1 MEFYSHVTRD
11 EQGNISRKKPLE
23 DHLREVATQMK
34 RSIGDMPID
43 AADDMA
49 KAAYLIGIS
58 HDFGKFT
65 TYFQKYLL
73 YGSKDGS
80 LHFHGF
86 ISAVFAGYV
95 MQKLWH
101 SDKPH
106 ETYMP
111 LISYFFVLHHHGNL
125 GDLEDDVVTKSLLKG
140 GAYAA
145 DKRWSDKIN
154 IFKTQL
160 EDVKLHV
167 HDIEQRYRNLG
178 ADVSIDEFIANWE
191 DILQKLD
198 SQRYKLINK
207 ESADVRIRVVMLG
220 LMLYSA
226 LIDNDKM
233 DAAQVEISQRK
244 ALPADIIDTYRIK
257 KFKGPAKPLD
267 EMRNSIYQSVMSSVE
282 NVPLSQH
289 LFTITAPTGSGKTLT
304 GLSAALK
311 LRARVEQELG
321 YSPRIIYSLPFTSII
336 DQNYGVIKDVLS
348 QLDDFNGNESLYLIK
363 HHHLSELSYTRQ
375 GEEEPLD
382 KALMLIES
390 WQAEI
395 VVTTFIQLFYTLIGY
410 RNKFLKKYHNIIGS
424 IIVLDEIQNVGVEY
438 WPLINKVMNIMASQ
452 MGCRVILMTATK
464 PLIFEDGSSM
474 ELVEDPERHFKK
486 LNRVSLLPIPA
497 IMTVDE
503 MADKFMDIYDGEH
516 SYLVVMNTIKSSI
529 ELYNLIKERI
539 DVPIFY
545 LSTNIIPK
553 HRAQRIK
560 EIKGHTDRHDPVVVI
575 STQVVEAGVDI
586 DMDVVMRDIGPVDS
600 IIQVAGR
607 CKRNSMDDDGKVYVY
622 KLVDKKDE
630 DGEGTLLAKRIY
642 GSIHCM
648 LALKMLEHGNVSEH
662 AFYDMINE
670 YFNELTFSESQQASE
685 DIWEAFEHLRFS
697 KYENDI
703 VTVSSF
709 SLIDN
714 RPNYA
719 DVFVEI
725 DDEARDI
732 WEAYAENVLAQ
743 KDEAKRREARLRFK
757 GKLDAYIISVPDK
770 LAMGLQPNMA
780 VSKDK
785 TFWQLPLEGLD
796 LFYDIETG
804 FKRSLDT
811 EVWMA

>member
-1 MEFYSHVTRD
+1 MEFYSHITKD
-11 EQGNISRKKPLE
+11 EQGNITRKKLLE
-23 DHLREVATQMK
+23 NHLREVAAQME
-34 RSIGDMPID
+34 RSIVGMPID
-43 AADDMA
+43 GAADVA
-49 KAAYLIGIS
+49 KAAYLMGIS

-65 TYFQKYLL
+65 TYFQRYLL
-73 YGSKDGS
+73 HGSKDGS

-86 ISAVFAGYV
+86 ISAVFVGYV
-95 MQKLWH
+95 MQKFWH

-125 GDLEDDVVTKSLLKG
+125 GSLEDDVLTKSLLKG
-140 GAYAA
+140 GAYAT

-160 EDVKLHV
+160 DDIKLHV
-167 HDIEQRYRNLG
+167 HDIEQCYRDLG
-178 ADVSIDEFIANWE
+178 VDISVNEFIANWE
-191 DILQKLD
+191 DILRKLD
-198 SQRYKLINK
+198 LQRYKLMNK
-207 ESADVRIRVVMLG
+207 ESSDVRIRVLMLG
-220 LMLYSA
+220 LMMYSE

-244 ALPADIIDTYRIK
+244 VLPADIIDTYRMK
-257 KFKGPAKPLD
+257 KFKNPAKPLD
-267 EMRNSIYQSVMSSVE
+267 EMRNSIYQSVMSSIE
-282 NVPLSQH
+282 NAPLSQH
-289 LFTITAPTGSGKTLT
+289 LFTLTAPTGSGKTLT

-311 LRARVEQELG
+311 LRARIEQRLG

-336 DQNYGVIKDVLS
+336 DQNYDVIKEILS
-348 QLDDFNGNESLYLIK
+348 QMDDFNGNEGLYLVK

-395 VVTTFIQLFYTLIGY
+395 VVTTFIQLFYTLVGY

-438 WPLINKVMNIMASQ
+438 WPLINKVMNIMASE
-452 MGCRVILMTATK
+452 MGCYIILMTATK

-474 ELVEDPERHFKK
+474 ELVKAPEQYFKK
-486 LNRVSLLPIPA
+486 LDRVSLLPIP
-497 IMTVDE
+497 ITMTVDE

-529 ELYNLIKERI
+529 QLYDLIKDRI
-539 DVPIFY
+539 DIPILY

-553 HRAQRIK
+553 HRNQRIK
-560 EIKGHTDRHDPVVVI
+560 EIKEHTDRHEPIVVI

-607 CKRNSMDDDGKVYVY
+607 CKRSSMDDDGKVYVY

-630 DGEGTLLAKRIY
+630 GKGETLLAKRIY

-648 LALKMLEHGNVSEH
+648 LALKMLERGTISEH

-670 YFNELTFSESQQASE
+670 YFNELTFSESQQISD

-697 KYENDI
+697 KDESDI

-719 DVFVEI
+719 DVFIEI

-732 WEAYAENVLAQ
+732 WEAYSENVLAQ
-743 KDEAKRREARLRFK
+743 NDEAKRREARLRFK

-785 TFWQLPLEGLD
+785 TFWRLPLEGLD

-804 FKRSLDT
+804 FKRSLDM